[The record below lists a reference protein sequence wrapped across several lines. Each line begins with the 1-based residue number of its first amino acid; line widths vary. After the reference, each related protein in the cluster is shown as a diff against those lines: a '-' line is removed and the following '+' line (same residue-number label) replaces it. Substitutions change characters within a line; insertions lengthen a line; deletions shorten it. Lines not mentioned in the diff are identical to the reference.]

1 MRKLLFKVQM
11 DNRELCQAVGAWLL
25 EKHRSD
31 HRLRAA
37 LLGGGK
43 IRVEIEPTTDA
54 DDVTLVELFE
64 VDE

>member
-1 MRKLLFKVQM
+1 MRKLLLKAQM
-11 DNRELCQAVGAWLL
+11 NNKELCQAVGAWLM
-25 EKHRSD
+25 EKHCGDR
-31 HRLRAA
+31 RLRDA

-43 IRVEIEPTTDA
+43 IRVEIEPTTDD